1 MKTKTIKPNKEEKE
15 VKIFED
21 YSPRINN
28 IYRSAKSLSLVIE
41 NALVAKAYLN
51 KPRKTEAG
59 TFTGQTAPS
68 WTANAAILLNQDL
81 KEKLFKTLKEN
92 FKSEKFLAAALE
104 GFETKKITVD
114 KDGREIFYA
123 NVIWKPVNGI
133 LKPRSPLDIAG
144 LAQGQPIPFS
154 FIADVKLGFT
164 FSPQYT
170 FPCYLNGFKIKQVL
184 IEKSEGG
191 VSFGD
196 EYNQSVEIDENEN
209 YENENSNNVRLAEI
223 EKAEKE
229 ESVLNKIK
237 LKFF

>member
-41 NALVAKAYLN
+41 SALVAKAYLN

-92 FKSEKFLAAALE
+92 FKNEKFLAAALE

-123 NVIWKPVNGI
+123 NVIWKPINGV
-133 LKPRSPLDIAG
+133 LKPRNPLDISG

-154 FIADVKLGFT
+154 FVADVKLGFT

-196 EYNQSVEIDENEN
+196 EYSQSVTIDETDEQETVEKEVEKFKEEN
-209 YENENSNNVRLAEI
+209 Q
-223 EKAEKE
+223 KE
-229 ESVLNKIK
+229 ESLVDKIK

>member
-59 TFTGQTAPS
+59 TFTGQTTPS
-68 WTANAAILLNQDL
+68 WTANAAIWLNQDL

-92 FKSEKFLAAALE
+92 FKNEKFLAAALE
-104 GFETKKITVD
+104 HFETKKITVD
-114 KDGREIFYA
+114 KVGREIFYA

-154 FIADVKLGFT
+154 FVADVKLGFT

-196 EYNQSVEIDENEN
+196 EYSQSVTIDETDEQETVEKEVEKFKEEN
-209 YENENSNNVRLAEI
+209 Q
-223 EKAEKE
+223 KE
-229 ESVLNKIK
+229 ESLVDKIK

>member
-196 EYNQSVEIDENEN
+196 EYSQSVTIDETESEN
-209 YENENSNNVRLAEI
+209 VEQEV
-223 EKAEKE
+223 KAYKE
-229 ESVLNKIK
+229 ESQKEESLVDKIK

>member
-21 YSPRINN
+21 YNPRINN
-28 IYRSAKSLSLVIE
+28 VYRSAKNLSLVIE

-59 TFTGQTAPS
+59 TFTGQTTPS

-92 FKSEKFLAAALE
+92 FKNEKFLAAALE
-104 GFETKKITVD
+104 HFETKKITVD

-196 EYNQSVEIDENEN
+196 EYSQSVTIDETDEQ
-209 YENENSNNVRLAEI
+209 ETVEQEV
-223 EKAEKE
+223 KAYKE
-229 ESVLNKIK
+229 ESQKEESLVDKLK

>member
-28 IYRSAKSLSLVIE
+28 IYRSAKNLSLVIE

-196 EYNQSVEIDENEN
+196 EYSQSVTIDETESEN
-209 YENENSNNVRLAEI
+209 VEKEVEKFKEENQ
-223 EKAEKE
+223 KE
-229 ESVLNKIK
+229 ESLVDKIK

>member
-21 YSPRINN
+21 YNPRINN
-28 IYRSAKSLSLVIE
+28 VYRSAKNLSLVIE

-196 EYNQSVEIDENEN
+196 EYSQSVTIDETESEN
-209 YENENSNNVRLAEI
+209 VEKEVEKFKEENQ
-223 EKAEKE
+223 KE
-229 ESVLNKIK
+229 ESLVDKIK

>member
-21 YSPRINN
+21 YNPRINN
-28 IYRSAKSLSLVIE
+28 VYRSAKNLSLVIE

-92 FKSEKFLAAALE
+92 FKNEKFLAAALE

-133 LKPRSPLDIAG
+133 LKPRNPLDISG
-144 LAQGQPIPFS
+144 LAQGQEIPFS
-154 FIADVKLGFT
+154 FVADVKLGFT

-196 EYNQSVEIDENEN
+196 EYSQSVTIDETESEN
-209 YENENSNNVRLAEI
+209 VEKEVEKFKEENQ
-223 EKAEKE
+223 KE
-229 ESVLNKIK
+229 ESLVDKIK

>member
-92 FKSEKFLAAALE
+92 FKNEKFLAAALE

-154 FIADVKLGFT
+154 FVADVKLGFT

-196 EYNQSVEIDENEN
+196 EYSQSVTIDETESEN
-209 YENENSNNVRLAEI
+209 VEKEVEKFKEENQ
-223 EKAEKE
+223 KE
-229 ESVLNKIK
+229 ESLVDKIK

>member
-28 IYRSAKSLSLVIE
+28 IYRSAKNLSLVIE

-154 FIADVKLGFT
+154 FVADVKLGFT

-170 FPCYLNGFKIKQVL
+170 FPCYLNGFKLKQVL

-196 EYNQSVEIDENEN
+196 EYSQSVEIDENEN
-209 YENENSNNVRLAEI
+209 YENVEKEVEKFKEENQ
-223 EKAEKE
+223 KE
-229 ESVLNKIK
+229 ESLVDKIK

>member
-28 IYRSAKSLSLVIE
+28 VYRSAKSLSLVIE

-59 TFTGQTAPS
+59 TFTGQTTPS

-133 LKPRSPLDIAG
+133 FKPRSPLDIAG

-196 EYNQSVEIDENEN
+196 EYSQSVTIDETESEN
-209 YENENSNNVRLAEI
+209 VEKEVEKFKEENQ
-223 EKAEKE
+223 KE
-229 ESVLNKIK
+229 ESLVDKIK

>member
-21 YSPRINN
+21 YNPRINN
-28 IYRSAKSLSLVIE
+28 VYRSAKNLSLVIE

-123 NVIWKPVNGI
+123 NVIWKPINGV
-133 LKPRSPLDIAG
+133 LKPRNPLDISG

-154 FIADVKLGFT
+154 FVADVKLGFT

-170 FPCYLNGFKIKQVL
+170 FPCYLNGFKLKQVL

-196 EYNQSVEIDENEN
+196 EYSQSVTIDETDEQETVEKEVEKFKEEN
-209 YENENSNNVRLAEI
+209 Q
-223 EKAEKE
+223 KE
-229 ESVLNKIK
+229 ESLVDKLK

>member
-28 IYRSAKSLSLVIE
+28 IYRSAKNLSLVIE

-196 EYNQSVEIDENEN
+196 EYSQSVEIDENEN

>member
-1 MKTKTIKPNKEEKE
+1 M
-15 VKIFED
+15 
-21 YSPRINN
+21 
-28 IYRSAKSLSLVIE
+28 
-41 NALVAKAYLN
+41 
-51 KPRKTEAG
+51 
-59 TFTGQTAPS
+59 
-68 WTANAAILLNQDL
+68 LNQDL

-92 FKSEKFLAAALE
+92 FKNEKFLAAALE

-123 NVIWKPVNGI
+123 NVIWKPINGI

-196 EYNQSVEIDENEN
+196 EYSQSVTIDETESEN
-209 YENENSNNVRLAEI
+209 VEKEVEKFKEENQ
-223 EKAEKE
+223 KE
-229 ESVLNKIK
+229 ESLVDKIK

>member
-28 IYRSAKSLSLVIE
+28 IYRSAKNLSLVIE

-170 FPCYLNGFKIKQVL
+170 FPCYLNGFKLKQVL

-196 EYNQSVEIDENEN
+196 EYNQSVMIDETESEN
-209 YENENSNNVRLAEI
+209 VEKEVEKFKEENQ
-223 EKAEKE
+223 KE
-229 ESVLNKIK
+229 ESLVDKIK

>member
-21 YSPRINN
+21 YNPRINN
-28 IYRSAKSLSLVIE
+28 VYRSAKSLSLVIE

-59 TFTGQTAPS
+59 TFTGQTTPS

-92 FKSEKFLAAALE
+92 FKNEKFLAAALE

-196 EYNQSVEIDENEN
+196 EYSQSVTIDETESEN
-209 YENENSNNVRLAEI
+209 VEKEVEKFKEENQ
-223 EKAEKE
+223 KE
-229 ESVLNKIK
+229 ESLVDKIK

>member
-21 YSPRINN
+21 YNPRINN
-28 IYRSAKSLSLVIE
+28 VYRSAKSLSLVIE

-196 EYNQSVEIDENEN
+196 EYSQSVTIDETESEN
-209 YENENSNNVRLAEI
+209 VEQEVKAYKEENQ
-223 EKAEKE
+223 KE
-229 ESVLNKIK
+229 ESLVDKIK

>member
-21 YSPRINN
+21 YNPRINN
-28 IYRSAKSLSLVIE
+28 VYRSAKSLSLVIE
-41 NALVAKAYLN
+41 SALVAKAYLN

-59 TFTGQTAPS
+59 TFTGQTTPS

-92 FKSEKFLAAALE
+92 FKNEKFLAAALE
-104 GFETKKITVD
+104 HFETKKITVD
-114 KDGREIFYA
+114 KVGREIFYA
-123 NVIWKPVNGI
+123 NVIWKPVNGV
-133 LKPRSPLDIAG
+133 LKPRSPLDISG
-144 LAQGQPIPFS
+144 LAQGQEIPFS

-170 FPCYLNGFKIKQVL
+170 FPCYLNGFKLKQVL

-196 EYNQSVEIDENEN
+196 EYNQSVTIDETDEQETVEKEVEKFKEEN
-209 YENENSNNVRLAEI
+209 Q
-223 EKAEKE
+223 KE
-229 ESVLNKIK
+229 ESLVDKIK

>member
-28 IYRSAKSLSLVIE
+28 IYRSAKNLSLVIE

-133 LKPRSPLDIAG
+133 LKPRNPLDIAG

-196 EYNQSVEIDENEN
+196 EYNQSVTIDETDEQETVEKEVEKFKEEN
-209 YENENSNNVRLAEI
+209 Q
-223 EKAEKE
+223 KE
-229 ESVLNKIK
+229 ESLVDKIK

>member
-21 YSPRINN
+21 YNPRINN
-28 IYRSAKSLSLVIE
+28 VYRSAKNLSLVIE

-92 FKSEKFLAAALE
+92 FKNEKFLAAALE

-196 EYNQSVEIDENEN
+196 EYSQSVAIDETESEN
-209 YENENSNNVRLAEI
+209 VEKEVEKFKEENQ
-223 EKAEKE
+223 KE
-229 ESVLNKIK
+229 ESLVDKIK

>member
-21 YSPRINN
+21 YNPRINN
-28 IYRSAKSLSLVIE
+28 VYRSAKSLSLVIE

-92 FKSEKFLAAALE
+92 FKNEKFLAAALE
-104 GFETKKITVD
+104 HFETKKITTD
-114 KDGREIFYA
+114 KEGSEIFYA

-133 LKPRSPLDIAG
+133 LKPRNPLDISG
-144 LAQGQPIPFS
+144 LAQGQEIPFS
-154 FIADVKLGFT
+154 FVADVKLGFT

-184 IEKSEGG
+184 IEKPESG
-191 VSFGD
+191 VSFGSD
-196 EYNQSVEIDENEN
+196 YSQEIPIEENEQETVEQEVKA
-209 YENENSNNVRLAEI
+209 YKEENQ
-223 EKAEKE
+223 KE
-229 ESVLNKIK
+229 ESLVDKIK

>member
-21 YSPRINN
+21 YNPRINN
-28 IYRSAKSLSLVIE
+28 VYRSAKSLSLVIE

-92 FKSEKFLAAALE
+92 FKNEKFLAAALE

-123 NVIWKPVNGI
+123 NVIWKPINGV
-133 LKPRSPLDIAG
+133 LKPRNPFDISG

-154 FIADVKLGFT
+154 FVADVKLGFT

-196 EYNQSVEIDENEN
+196 EYSQSVTIDETDEQETVEKEVEKFKEEN
-209 YENENSNNVRLAEI
+209 Q
-223 EKAEKE
+223 KE
-229 ESVLNKIK
+229 ESLVDKIK

>member
-28 IYRSAKSLSLVIE
+28 IYRSAKNLSLVIE

-196 EYNQSVEIDENEN
+196 EYSQSVAIDETESEN
-209 YENENSNNVRLAEI
+209 VEKEVEKFKEENQ
-223 EKAEKE
+223 KE
-229 ESVLNKIK
+229 ESLVDKIK

>member
-28 IYRSAKSLSLVIE
+28 IYRSAKNLSLVIE

-59 TFTGQTAPS
+59 TFTGQAAPS

-92 FKSEKFLAAALE
+92 FKSEKFLTTALK

-133 LKPRSPLDIAG
+133 LKPRSPLDTAG

-170 FPCYLNGFKIKQVL
+170 FPCYLNGFKLKQVL

-196 EYNQSVEIDENEN
+196 EYSQSVTIDETDEQETVEKEVEKFKEEN
-209 YENENSNNVRLAEI
+209 Q
-223 EKAEKE
+223 KE
-229 ESVLNKIK
+229 ESLVDKIK

>member
-28 IYRSAKSLSLVIE
+28 IYRSAKNLSLVIE

-59 TFTGQTAPS
+59 TFTGQTTPS

-170 FPCYLNGFKIKQVL
+170 FPCYLNGFKLKQVL

-196 EYNQSVEIDENEN
+196 EYSQSVTIDETESEN
-209 YENENSNNVRLAEI
+209 VEKEVEKFKEENQ
-223 EKAEKE
+223 KE
-229 ESVLNKIK
+229 ESLVDKIK